1 MKDIRI
7 GIGEDIHRFAPGRKL
22 ILGGME
28 IPYAKGLLAHSDGDV
43 VYHAV
48 ADALLEALALGDIG
62 HYFKTN
68 DPKWDNAQSSLIVS
82 EVVKMIEERGYKV
95 GNLDVVLL
103 AEEPHLAVYLEG
115 MRVNLAFLLH
125 VDMSR
130 VGIQAGTE
138 EGLGEVGRK
147 EGIRAKAAVLLY
159 KEESEEK
166 KWTTISD

>member
-48 ADALLEALALGDIG
+48 ADALLGALALGDIG

-103 AEEPHLAVYLEG
+103 A
-115 MRVNLAFLLH
+115 
-125 VDMSR
+125 
-130 VGIQAGTE
+130 
-138 EGLGEVGRK
+138 
-147 EGIRAKAAVLLY
+147 
-159 KEESEEK
+159 
-166 KWTTISD
+166 